1 MTRPLTSRERT
12 AENRRRFYSDGETT
26 AIQSRGEGKGAAE
39 NWLRRLRKE
48 LVLEERAGRSDVWD
62 GFALVCRLFLAALQ
76 QRAKGD
82 PTIWNDTLRYAHEVT
97 TRHPPT

>member
-12 AENRRRFYSDGETT
+12 VENRRKFYSDGETA

-48 LVLEERAGRSDVWD
+48 LVLEERVGRGDVWD

-97 TRHPPT
+97 TRHPPM

>member
-1 MTRPLTSRERT
+1 MTRPLTSRERS
-12 AENRRRFYSDGETT
+12 ELNRRNFYSAGENA
-26 AIQSRGEGKGAAE
+26 AIEARGEGKGGAE

-48 LVLEERAGRSDVWD
+48 LVQEERAGRSEVWD

-82 PTIWNDTLRYAHEVT
+82 PAIWNDTLRYAHEVT
-97 TRHPPT
+97 TRHPPM